1 MEELRVLQ
9 AVRLDNATPTE
20 RLLQLRL
27 RQCGDA
33 NPSRSTSISIAE
45 LICRQVKTLLN
56 ANALPTT
63 PTMVSREVPLGAQ
76 PDSS

>member
-33 NPSRSTSISIAE
+33 NPSRSTVISIAE
-45 LICRQVKTLLN
+45 LICRRIENSSIRQRSPDN
-56 ANALPTT
+56 PNHGFE
-63 PTMVSREVPLGAQ
+63 RCRLGRAT
-76 PDSS
+76 

>member
-33 NPSRSTSISIAE
+33 NPSRSALVISAE
-45 LICRQVKTLLN
+45 LICRRIENTLN
-56 ANALPTT
+56 SPT
-63 PTMVSREVPLGAQ
+63 P
-76 PDSS
+76 PDNPNHGF

>member
-33 NPSRSTSISIAE
+33 NPSRSDFVISIAE
-45 LICRQVKTLLN
+45 CRRIENTHL

-63 PTMVSREVPLGAQ
+63 PTMVSRECRLGRAT
-76 PDSS
+76 